1 MNIKRFL
8 QPMYKPEPNGGTS
21 SKKYLNARVQMK
33 KDTAA
38 NWEAA
43 NPVILAGEF
52 IIVTTAN
59 GETRFKVGD
68 GTKRYTQLPYTDEPL
83 RSLVGEKLGKT
94 EAAAKVQNK
103 LNIFGKEYNGSAPIT
118 VDVIGDAT
126 TTQSGL
132 MSAADKKTLGDVTP
146 FIVIFSRNSEGTFSC
161 NKTFAQVEEAIN
173 TKKFVYGLGDNG
185 DGTFSGPFCCQEQSS
200 VDGTN
205 KAFHFTS
212 WYSEIYAKISYPSVM
227 NIILYNTDTIK
238 FIKHSAVVRE
248 QFEGLSGIIKIDGV
262 STVLQQAVPG
272 TDYAAASHTHTQDQV
287 IGLTEDLNGKADSVH
302 THAMSDVTNLSTTLS
317 NKADSIHT
325 HTIAQ
330 VTDLE
335 TRLAALEAREIG
347 TKVTLYRYVS
357 A

>member
-8 QPMYKPEPNGGTS
+8 QPMYKPEPTGGS

-52 IIVTTAN
+52 IIVTTAS

-68 GTKRYTQLPYTDEPL
+68 GTKKYTQLPFTDEPIKG
-83 RSLVGEKLGKT
+83 LVGEKLGKT

-103 LNIFGKEYNGSAPIT
+103 LSIFGQDYDGSAAVTI
-118 VDVIGDAT
+118 DVIGDAT
-126 TTQSGL
+126 TSQSGL
-132 MSAADKKTLGDVTP
+132 MSAADKKALGDITP
-146 FIVIFSRNSEGTFSC
+146 FVVTFSQNSEGTFSC

-173 TKKFVYGLGDNG
+173 AKKFVYGIGDSG

-227 NIILYNTDTIK
+227 DIILYNNNTIK
-238 FIKHSAVVRE
+238 FVKLSAVVRG
-248 QFEGLSGIIKIDGV
+248 QFEGLSGIIKIDGT
-262 STVLQQAVPG
+262 STVFQQAVPG
-272 TDYAAASHTHTQDQV
+272 TDYAEASHSHSMGDV
-287 IGLTEDLNGKADSVH
+287 NNLLTTLEGKAPSVH

-317 NKADSIHT
+317 NKANSIHT

>member
-8 QPMYKPEPNGGTS
+8 QPMYKPEPTGGS

-33 KDTAA
+33 KDTSA

-52 IIVTTAN
+52 IIVTTAS

-68 GTKRYTQLPYTDEPL
+68 GTKTYAQLPFTDEPL
-83 RSLVGEKLGKT
+83 RNLIGGKLGKT

-103 LNIFGKEYNGSAPIT
+103 LSVFGQEYDGSAAVTI
-118 VDVIGDAT
+118 DAIGDAT

-132 MSAADKKTLGDVTP
+132 MSAADKKTLGDITP
-146 FIVIFSRNSEGTFSC
+146 FVVTFSQNSETGAISC
-161 NKTFAQVEEAIN
+161 NKTYTEIKEASN
-173 TKKFVYGLGDNG
+173 LKKFIYGIADNG
-185 DGTFSGPFCCQEQSS
+185 DGTFTGPFSCLEQSS
-200 VDGTN
+200 TDGTN
-205 KAFHFTS
+205 RAFHFTS

-227 NIILYNTDTIK
+227 DIILYNNNTIK
-238 FIKHSAVVRE
+238 FIKHSAVVRS
-248 QFEGLSGIIKIDGV
+248 QFENISGIIKRDGV
-262 STVLQQAVPG
+262 SSAFQQAVPG
-272 TDYAAASHTHTQDQV
+272 TDYAEASHNHSMGDV
-287 IGLTEDLNGKADSVH
+287 NNLLTTLEGKAASVH
-302 THAMSDVTNLSTTLS
+302 THAMSDVTNLTTTL
-317 NKADSIHT
+317 NGKANSVHT